1 VRADAVAALAA
12 VAVVMWVVLRDIV
25 AYDRP
30 ARPPATEPPAPPAPP
45 APVVAPPPPVVAPL
59 PPPVVEVDETS
70 ILSGLTSVEHDERSP
85 LRRVGAAVMLLT
97 LTLVTAGLVG
107 AGIYRAIT
115 GLN

>member
-30 ARPPATEPPAPPAPP
+30 ARPPATEPPAP
-45 APVVAPPPPVVAPL
+45 VVAPPPPVVAPL
-59 PPPVVEVDETS
+59 PPPVGEVDETS
-70 ILSGLTSVEHDERSP
+70 ILSGLTSIEHDERSP
-85 LRRVGAAVMLLT
+85 LRRVGAAVVLLT